1 MTPRLVSFFELNL
14 GCCDPRRSIAL
25 PRQSPLGIYEH
36 LSYRPTS
43 AWPATCLCINC
54 GRLFDNLEPDARFA
68 QLELPD
74 QGLPLPD
81 LWQFE
86 FECDRQSCERLR
98 DIYTTYEAGAP
109 EAEVKNAV
117 FRNISTIRCS
127 AGHEFAVNDATLK
140 RMERFPW

>member
-1 MTPRLVSFFELNL
+1 
-14 GCCDPRRSIAL
+14 
-25 PRQSPLGIYEH
+25 
-36 LSYRPTS
+36 
-43 AWPATCLCINC
+43 
-54 GRLFDNLEPDARFA
+54 LFDNLEPDARFA